1 MPSCSA
7 STVEKERA
15 LSTLPPT
22 DYVPFVQFDAHGWAK
37 EPVAAFPV
45 HSAYTLFSP
54 DPLARIDIALLAN
67 KARTF
72 FGTAFEIDPVKA
84 YPEGKTPEADA
95 VYIDIHPLGKRD
107 VTPTRVLVVT
117 WPLERDPQ
125 IRRVGDAAASA
136 IGGAGMDVLV
146 ARAKRI
152 WQVSKEVTRGE
163 DRNGPL
169 RVAGIFASV
178 LLGPIVPPEGNTI
191 YGVKGARERL
201 ERLG

>member
-1 MPSCSA
+1 MLPCS
-7 STVEKERA
+7 STTSKKERA
-15 LSTLPPT
+15 LSTLPAT

-37 EPVAAFPV
+37 EPVAAIPV

-54 DPLARIDIALLAN
+54 DPLARVDIALLAN

-72 FGTAFEIDPVKA
+72 FATALEIDPVKA
-84 YPEGKTPEADA
+84 YPEGKTPEADV

-107 VTPTRVLVVT
+107 VVSTRVLVVT
-117 WPLERDPQ
+117 WPLQWNPQ
-125 IRRVGDAAASA
+125 IRHVGDAAAMA
-136 IGGAGMDVLV
+136 IGGAGMDALV

-152 WQVSKEVTRGE
+152 WQVSNQIERGE
-163 DRNGPL
+163 DRHAPL
-169 RVAGIFASV
+169 RVAAILASV

-201 ERLG
+201 ERLA